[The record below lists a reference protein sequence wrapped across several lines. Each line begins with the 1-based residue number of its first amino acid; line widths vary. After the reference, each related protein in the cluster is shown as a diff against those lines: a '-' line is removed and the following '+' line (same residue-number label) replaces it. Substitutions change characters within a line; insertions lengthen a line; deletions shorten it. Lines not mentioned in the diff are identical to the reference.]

1 MKSEIPHIVGFLP
14 GRIFFTPPPTFFN
27 CWSWCQKKFHHCEEF
42 FKKISNPALWGI
54 LKWKVRQFFNFSFFP
69 FPFLCFWWHLWD
81 LWHFCQWWFG
91 SSLVDNSSQCW
102 FFTWINPTLWGI
114 FQKLFI
120 SCIVR
125 NFEMKSETFLTFSS
139 QSWIFKI
146 FRASD
151 DTIEIF
157 DIDAN
162 DDLVQACRKFLTML
176 DFYLDKS
183 NIVRNFEM

>member
-1 MKSEIPHIVGFLP
+1 
-14 GRIFFTPPPTFFN
+14 
-27 CWSWCQKKFHHCEEF
+27 
-42 FKKISNPALWGI
+42 
-54 LKWKVRQFFNFSFFP
+54 
-69 FPFLCFWWHLWD
+69 
-81 LWHFCQWWFG
+81 
-91 SSLVDNSSQCW
+91 
-102 FFTWINPTLWGI
+102 
-114 FQKLFI
+114 
-120 SCIVR
+120 
-125 NFEMKSETFLTFSS
+125 MKSETFLTYSS

-183 NIVRNFEM
+183 NIVRNFSKTFQILQCEEFLNEKSDCFSLIPHKVGFLTFLKLLLTPLISLTWMSVMI

>member
-1 MKSEIPHIVGFLP
+1 MS
-14 GRIFFTPPPTFFN
+14 
-27 CWSWCQKKFHHCEEF
+27 KKVP
-42 FKKISNPALWGI
+42 SLWGI
-54 LKWKVRQFFNFSFFP
+54 FQKNFKSCIVRNFEVKSETVFQL
-69 FPFLCFWWHLWD
+69 FLTKLDFWYFWCFWWHLWD
-81 LWHFCQWWFG
+81 LWHCCQWWFG

-125 NFEMKSETFLTFSS
+125 NFEMKSETFLTYSS

-162 DDLVQACRKFLTML
+162 DDLVQACRKFLTLL